1 MDEKDWLQ
9 KELRGTTDGKIPAE
23 ADLAIAQGIQ
33 RAKALRRRN
42 RTFLTAAASFVL
54 LVSVFGTMIHVS
66 PAFAAAIRQ
75 IPGME
80 IFVRIMGT
88 QDKGLARA
96 VDNEFFQPINISH
109 TQNGETVTL
118 NGVIADESRIV
129 VFYSWNSDHSA
140 WKRGPEVK
148 LNPADGSYM
157 PAVIGFQHS
166 PVPSEPVS
174 SGSDYLD
181 AMLVEG
187 TPMPDDFI
195 FEVKLAGED
204 GPVWKVP
211 VKLDRELFMNRAE
224 TIPIGKSVV
233 IQGQTVTF
241 NEAKLY
247 PTRILL
253 DVSYEESN
261 TKQLFGLRD
270 IHLVTEKGERL
281 SSWGASNISENKKI
295 LTFESSYFTQPKELY
310 LEGSLV
316 TALDKD
322 QLTVKLDVA
331 NKRIVSPDNR
341 LQLLKLTDMGDSYA
355 VSLKLSGLDSS
366 WDNMS
371 YMAGTG
377 SWEDAHGN
385 TVEVSNHTSSRTLG
399 EDPESNASLESFT
412 IPKKDYGGV
421 LTTTLHEWPNALKAP
436 YRIRIK

>member
-9 KELRGTTDGKIPAE
+9 KELRGTTDGEIPPE

-33 RAKALRRRN
+33 RAKALRQRN
-42 RTFLTAAASFVL
+42 RTFLTAAASLIL
-54 LVSVFGTMIHVS
+54 LVTIFAAMVHVS
-66 PAFAAAIRQ
+66 PAFASAIRQ

-88 QDKGLARA
+88 QDKGLAQA

-109 TQNGETVTL
+109 TLNGETVTL

-129 VFYSWNSDHSA
+129 VFYSWSNAHSTS
-140 WKRGPEVK
+140 KRGPEVN
-148 LNPADGSYM
+148 LHPADGSHM
-157 PAVIGFQHS
+157 PAIIGFQHS
-166 PVPSEPVS
+166 PVPAEPVT

-195 FEVKLAGED
+195 FEVKLAGDD

-211 VKLDRELFMNRAE
+211 FKLDRELFMNRAE

-270 IHLVTEKGERL
+270 VHLVTEKGEHLPSR
-281 SSWGASNISENKKI
+281 GASNDSENKKTLI
-295 LTFESSYFTQPKELY
+295 FESTYFTQPKELY
-310 LEGSLV
+310 VEGSLV

-322 QLTVKLDVA
+322 QLTVKLDLA
-331 NKRIVSPDNR
+331 NKQLVSPGNR
-341 LQLLKLTDMGDSYA
+341 IQLLKLTDRGDSYA

-366 WDNMS
+366 WDNMG
-371 YMAGTG
+371 YMAGSGT
-377 SWEDAHGN
+377 WKDAHGN

-421 LTTTLHEWPNALKAP
+421 FTTTLQEWPNPLREP

>member
-1 MDEKDWLQ
+1 MDEHDWLQ
-9 KELRGTTDGKIPAE
+9 KELRGAADGEIPAE

-33 RAKALRRRN
+33 RARALRRRN
-42 RTFLTAAASFVL
+42 RTSLTAAASFIL
-54 LVSVFGTMIHVS
+54 LVTVFAAMIHVS
-66 PAFAAAIRQ
+66 PAFASAIRQ

-80 IFVRIMGT
+80 VFVRILST

-96 VDNEFFQPINISH
+96 FDNEFFQPIDISR
-109 TQNGETVTL
+109 TENGETVTL

-129 VFYSWNSDHSA
+129 VFYSWNNARSA
-140 WKRGPEVK
+140 SKRGPVID
-148 LNPADGSYM
+148 LRPADGSRL
-157 PAVIGFQHS
+157 PALTSYQHS
-166 PVPSEPVS
+166 PVPAEPVS

-181 AMLVEG
+181 AMLAEDA
-187 TPMPDDFI
+187 PMPEDFI
-195 FEVKLAGED
+195 FEARLAGDD
-204 GPVWKVP
+204 GPVMQIP
-211 VKLDRELFMNRAE
+211 FKLDRELFMNRVE

-247 PTRILL
+247 PTRVLL
-253 DVSYEESN
+253 DVSYAESN

-281 SSWGASNISENKKI
+281 SSWGASNDSEDKKTLI
-295 LTFESSYFTQPKELY
+295 FESTYFTQPKELY
-310 LEGSLV
+310 VEGSLV

-322 QLTVKLDVA
+322 QLTVKLDAA
-331 NKRIVSPDNR
+331 NKQIVSPDNR
-341 LQLLKLTDMGDSYA
+341 LQLLKLTDLGDSYS

-366 WDNMS
+366 WDNMG

-377 SWEDAHGN
+377 SWEDAAGN
-385 TVEVSNHTSSRTLG
+385 KIEVSNQTSTRTSG
-399 EDPESNASLESFT
+399 AAPEESVESFT

-421 LTTTLHEWPNALKAP
+421 LTTTLQEWPNPLREP

>member
-9 KELRGTTDGKIPAE
+9 KALLGTTDEEIPTE

-33 RAKALRRRN
+33 RAKAVRRRN
-42 RTFLTAAASFVL
+42 RTFLTAAASLVL

-129 VFYSWNSDHSA
+129 VFYSWNREHSA
-140 WKRGPEVK
+140 WKSGPEVK

-166 PVPSEPVS
+166 PVPAEPVT

-195 FEVKLAGED
+195 FEVKFAGDD

-211 VKLDRELFMNRAE
+211 FKLDRELFMNRAE

-281 SSWGASNISENKKI
+281 SSWSASNNSENKKI
-295 LTFESSYFTQPKELY
+295 LTFESPYFTQPKELY

-322 QLTVKLDVA
+322 QLIVKLDVV
-331 NKRIVSPDNR
+331 NKQIVSPDNR
-341 LQLLKLTDMGDSYA
+341 LQLVKLTDMGDSYA

-371 YMAGTG
+371 YTTW
-377 SWEDAHGN
+377 SDWKDAHGN
-385 TVEVSNHTSSRTLG
+385 TVEVSNHTSSRTFR
-399 EDPESNASLESFT
+399 EEPESNESLESFT

-421 LTTTLHEWPNALKAP
+421 LTTTLQEWPNPLREP

>member
-1 MDEKDWLQ
+1 MDEHDWLQ
-9 KELRGTTDGKIPAE
+9 KELRGAAEGEIPAE

-33 RAKALRRRN
+33 RAKALRRRK
-42 RTFLTAAASFVL
+42 RTSLTAAASFIL
-54 LVSVFGTMIHVS
+54 LVTVFAAMVHVS
-66 PAFAAAIRQ
+66 PAFASAIRQ

-80 IFVRIMGT
+80 VFVRILST
-88 QDKGLARA
+88 QDKGLAQA
-96 VDNEFFQPINISH
+96 FDNEFFQPINISH
-109 TQNGETVTL
+109 TQNGETFTL

-129 VFYSWNSDHSA
+129 VFYSWSNAHSTS
-140 WKRGPEVK
+140 KRGPEVN
-148 LNPADGSYM
+148 LHPADGSHM
-157 PAVIGFQHS
+157 PAIIGFQHS
-166 PVPSEPVS
+166 PVPAEPVS

-187 TPMPDDFI
+187 APMPEDFI
-195 FEVKLAGED
+195 FEARLAGDD
-204 GPVWKVP
+204 GPVWKIP
-211 VKLDRELFMNRAE
+211 FKLDRELFMNRVE

-281 SSWGASNISENKKI
+281 PNWGASNDTEDKKI
-295 LTFESSYFTQPKELY
+295 LTFESPYFTQPKELY
-310 LEGSLV
+310 VEGSLV

-331 NKRIVSPDNR
+331 NKQIVSPDNR

-366 WDNMS
+366 WDNMN
-371 YMAGTG
+371 YTTWD
-377 SWEDAHGN
+377 SWKDAHGN

-421 LTTTLHEWPNALKAP
+421 LTTTLHEWPNPLREP

>member
-9 KELRGTTDGKIPAE
+9 KELRGTTDWEIPAE

-42 RTFLTAAASFVL
+42 RTFLTAAASLVL

-129 VFYSWNSDHSA
+129 VFYSWNRDHSA
-140 WKRGPEVK
+140 WKSGPEVK
-148 LNPADGSYM
+148 LHPADGSFM

-166 PVPSEPVS
+166 PVPAEPVT

-195 FEVKLAGED
+195 FEVKLAGDD

-211 VKLDRELFMNRAE
+211 FKLDRELFMNRAE

-281 SSWGASNISENKKI
+281 SSWSASNNSENKKI

-331 NKRIVSPDNR
+331 NKQIVSPDNR

-355 VSLKLSGLDSS
+355 VSLKLDGLDSS

-377 SWEDAHGN
+377 SWKDAAGN
-385 TVEVSNHTSSRTLG
+385 KIELSNHTSSRTSG
-399 EDPESNASLESFT
+399 APPEEAVESFT

-421 LTTTLHEWPNALKAP
+421 LTTTLQEWPNPLREP